1 MSYNI
6 FNKNA
11 SFQGTGKGE
20 TGSLEYMV
28 DTHSDQTAD
37 GSKTFTNLTA
47 SNGMDFGSGLISGSG
62 KISAS
67 FFYGDG
73 AGLSGVAT
81 AAGLDRE
88 VQFNDG
94 GSDLGASSTFIFTA
108 ANQLQV
114 TGQISASLGVSGSS
128 FYGDASNLT
137 AVTASFVTAS
147 NVVGI
152 LDASQINIGQ
162 GLENAAG
169 AIQVKLQSN
178 SGIERDANGI
188 ALDVFGLTTGVYN
201 DASTIALGVI
211 SGDTKKITLSAL
223 ENSLQIGG
231 GNVTGSNSILNSVL
245 PTTISQPIISGST
258 AISGAFFFG
267 DGAGLTNVSA
277 TATPAGSNTQI
288 QFNADGVLGAEGRL
302 SFVTSSYTLETW
314 NISASADVQV
324 GGHITGSG
332 DIVLLGAGNSILFD
346 TASGTGTGPEITTAA
361 SNEMTIDGDN
371 TVKIQAD
378 SFVVIRENTTPKVT
392 FNFADDFIN
401 VQMPLSSSQYVS
413 ASIVDSLTGYKLGDQ
428 TVIDSDG
435 NFAGNNAWFNEI
447 TASSVISSSADIS
460 ASVFHGDG
468 SQLTGIGGS
477 STTEYHVATNS
488 IIAQA
493 QKKFLPLSPSAG
505 GSTMNSRANF
515 TTIFHN
521 NKNFLQWIAPASGS
535 IKNITVNLTD
545 VSTLYSIPLTT
556 GGNTVTSKDDI
567 IFILFKNNNDTTI
580 TSNFVGHLTASATTL
595 SISSSVG
602 RKFSIPC
609 NTGLFSGSS
618 TFDSG
623 DLLKMATYLPNA
635 NGGTSADAEIV
646 LTYEVSASSV

>member
-81 AAGLDRE
+81 AAGVDRE

-128 FYGDASNLT
+128 FYGDGSNLT

-147 NVVGI
+147 NVNGL
-152 LDASQINIGQ
+152 LDASQVNIGQ
-162 GLENAAG
+162 GLEDAAG
-169 AIQVKLQSN
+169 AIQVELQSN
-178 SGIERDANGI
+178 SGIGRNANGI

-201 DASTIALGVI
+201 DASTIALGVT

-288 QFNADGVLGAEGRL
+288 QFNADGVMAADADLTFLTG
-302 SFVTSSYTLETW
+302 SNTLATT
-314 NISASADVQV
+314 NVSASADVQV
-324 GGHITGSG
+324 GEHITGSG

>member
-94 GSDLGASSTFIFTA
+94 GSDLGASSNFTFTA

-114 TGQISASLGVSGSS
+114 TGQISASLGVSGST
-128 FYGDASNLT
+128 FHGDGSNLT

-147 NVVGI
+147 NVNGL
-152 LDASQINIGQ
+152 LDASQVNIGQ
-162 GLENAAG
+162 GLEDATG

-178 SGIERDANGI
+178 SGIGRNANGI

-201 DASTIALGVI
+201 DASTIALGVT

-288 QFNADGVLGAEGRL
+288 QFNADGVMAADADLTFLTG
-302 SFVTSSYTLETW
+302 SNTLATT
-314 NISASADVQV
+314 NVSASADVQV

-435 NFAGNNAWFNEI
+435 NFSGNNAWFNEI

>member
-1 MSYNI
+1 
-6 FNKNA
+6 
-11 SFQGTGKGE
+11 
-20 TGSLEYMV
+20 V
-28 DTHSDQTAD
+28 
-37 GSKTFTNLTA
+37 LT
-47 SNGMDFGSGLISGSG
+47 
-62 KISAS
+62 
-67 FFYGDG
+67 
-73 AGLSGVAT
+73 
-81 AAGLDRE
+81 
-88 VQFNDG
+88 
-94 GSDLGASSTFIFTA
+94 
-108 ANQLQV
+108 
-114 TGQISASLGVSGSS
+114 
-128 FYGDASNLT
+128 
-137 AVTASFVTAS
+137 
-147 NVVGI
+147 
-152 LDASQINIGQ
+152 
-162 GLENAAG
+162 
-169 AIQVKLQSN
+169 
-178 SGIERDANGI
+178 
-188 ALDVFGLTTGVYN
+188 
-201 DASTIALGVI
+201 LGVI

-288 QFNADGVLGAEGRL
+288 QFNADGVMAADADLTFLTG
-302 SFVTSSYTLETW
+302 SNTLATT
-314 NISASADVQV
+314 NVSASADVQV

-392 FNFADDFIN
+392 FNFATNSMN
-401 VQMPLSSSQYVS
+401 VEIPLSSSQYVS

-435 NFAGNNAWFNEI
+435 NFSGNNAWFNEI

-567 IFILFKNNNDTTI
+567 IFILYKNNNDTTI